1 MSVTTSSGD
10 PPPLALG
17 AAAGVVA
24 WLIGYALFFLVV
36 SPSVQDS
43 AIQRFIE
50 AVEGEPATYE
60 MVGWVFYNSHMVDT
74 VVTDIPGISDQA
86 TNFIGGDDGFSVFLY
101 VIPVALLL
109 IAGLAVGRSQGVTDI
124 STGLVAGLTLV
135 PGYLLLSVA
144 GLFLFEATIAGSTV
158 GPQRLQGLFLVGLVY
173 PAGVGGLGG
182 ALAAATATETTG
194 QR

>member
-1 MSVTTSSGD
+1 MASDSFDVD
-10 PPPLALG
+10 RLPVVLG
-17 AAAGVVA
+17 AVVGLVTWLVGFALTYLLAADE
-24 WLIGYALFFLVV
+24 IEDSSIQQFL
-36 SPSVQDS
+36 
-43 AIQRFIE
+43 E
-50 AVEGEPATYE
+50 AVDQDPETYE

-74 VVTDIPGISDQA
+74 VVTDIPGIGDQA

-144 GLFLFEATIAGSTV
+144 GLFLFEATIAGSTI

-173 PAGVGGLGG
+173 PAGFGGLGG
-182 ALAAATATETTG
+182 VLAAATATETTG

>member
-1 MSVTTSSGD
+1 MASDSFDVD
-10 PPPLALG
+10 RLPVVLG
-17 AAAGVVA
+17 AVVGVVT
-24 WLIGYALFFLVV
+24 WLVGFALTYLLAADEIED
-36 SPSVQDS
+36 SSVQ
-43 AIQRFIE
+43 RFLE
-50 AVEGEPATYE
+50 AVDQDPETYE

-173 PAGVGGLGG
+173 PAGFGGLGG